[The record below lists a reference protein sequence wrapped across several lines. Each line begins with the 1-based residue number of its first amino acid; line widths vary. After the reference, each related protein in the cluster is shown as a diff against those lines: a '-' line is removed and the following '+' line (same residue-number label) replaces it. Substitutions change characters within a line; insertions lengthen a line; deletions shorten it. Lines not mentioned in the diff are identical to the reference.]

1 VKILFDTSVLVAA
14 LLTNHSKH
22 SQAFPSL
29 EAVQRRENQGY
40 ISAHS
45 LAELYSVLTRLPEP
59 LRVSPDEAQALIVD
73 LSGYLAVVS
82 LQSED
87 YKAAISQMV
96 ALKLPGG
103 GIFDALIAQ
112 AALKAKVN
120 HLLTLNAKDFT
131 RLSEEIALLLQVP
144 E

>member
-14 LLTNHSKH
+14 LLTNHSNH
-22 SQAFPSL
+22 SLAFPSL
-29 EAVQRRENQGY
+29 AAVQRRENQGY

-73 LSGYLAVVS
+73 LSGYLEVVS

-87 YKAAISQMV
+87 YKAAMAQMV

-112 AALKAKVN
+112 AALKTKVD
-120 HLLTLNAKDFT
+120 HLLTLNAKDFI
-131 RLSEEIALLLQVP
+131 RLSEEIALLVQVP

>member
-14 LLTNHSKH
+14 LLTNHSNH
-22 SQAFPSL
+22 SLAFPSL
-29 EAVQRRENQGY
+29 KSVQRRENQGY

-73 LSGYLAVVS
+73 LSGYLEVVS
-82 LQSED
+82 LQAED
-87 YKAAISQMV
+87 YQAAIAQMV

-112 AALKAKVN
+112 AALKVKVN
-120 HLLTLNAKDFT
+120 HLLTFNAKDFI
-131 RLSEEIALLLQVP
+131 RLSEEIALLVQIP

>member
-1 VKILFDTSVLVAA
+1 VKILYDTSVLVAA
-14 LLTNHSKH
+14 LLVNHSNH
-22 SQAFPSL
+22 SLAFPKL
-29 EAVQRRENQGY
+29 ESAQRGKVRGY

-45 LAELYSVLTRLPEP
+45 LAELYSVLTRHPNLK
-59 LRVSPDEAQALIVD
+59 VSPDEAQALIID
-73 LSGYLAVVS
+73 LSGYLEVVS

-87 YKAAISQMV
+87 YNAAISQMV
-96 ALKLPGG
+96 ALKLSGG

-120 HLLTLNAKDFT
+120 HLLTLNAKDFI
-131 RLSEEIALLLQVP
+131 RLSEEIALLVQVP

>member
-22 SQAFPSL
+22 SLAFPSL
-29 EAVQRRENQGY
+29 EATQRREIREY

-59 LRVSPDEAQALIVD
+59 LRVSPIEAQAMIAD
-73 LSGYLAVVS
+73 LNGYLEVVS
-82 LQSED
+82 LQAED
-87 YKAAISQMV
+87 YQAAIANMV
-96 ALKLPGG
+96 ILKLPGG
-103 GIFDALIAQ
+103 GVFDALIAQ
-112 AALKAKVN
+112 VALKAEVN
-120 HLLTLNAKDFT
+120 HLLTLNAKDFI
-131 RLSEEIALLLQVP
+131 RLGKEIAALVKVP

>member
-14 LLTNHSKH
+14 LLTNHSNH
-22 SQAFPSL
+22 SLAFPSL
-29 EAVQRRENQGY
+29 EAAQRREIRGY

-73 LSGYLAVVS
+73 LSDYLEVVS

-87 YKAAISQMV
+87 YKAAIAQMV
-96 ALKLPGG
+96 ALKLPGA

-112 AALKAKVN
+112 AALKDKVN
-120 HLLTLNAKDFT
+120 HLLTLNAKDFI
-131 RLSEEIALLLQVP
+131 RLSEKIAILVQVP